1 MSPRV
6 MDRNQFISSA
16 QVENVF
22 KDLLMKQLR
31 SAGQE
36 GGRESFV
43 GLGTKDKHFLNQ
55 LCF

>member
-1 MSPRV
+1 MSPGV

-31 SAGQE
+31 AAGQE
-36 GGRESFV
+36 GGSESFV
-43 GLGTKDKHFLNQ
+43 GLGTKDKHFLNIS
-55 LCF
+55 